1 MSRAAMENNDLKKW
15 PDFWPP
21 PEVFLGSLVANI
33 ACLHYISAMMEHQV
47 IIRFK
52 NRYGVKISQH
62 FLHDGVYSMAF
73 LRFFG
78 PKLDNYRLVKDSP
91 IPEMTWCFTNSEVL
105 AICEKVAQWNSR
117 PAES

>member
-1 MSRAAMENNDLKKW
+1 MTVMEKSDIKGW

-21 PEVFLGSLVANI
+21 PDVFLGSLVANI
-33 ACLHYISAMMEHQV
+33 VWLHYISALMEHQV

-62 FLHDGVYSMAF
+62 FLHDGVYLVAF

-78 PKLDNYRLVKDSP
+78 PKFDNYRLVKDSL
-91 IPEMTWCFTNSEVL
+91 IPEMTWCFTNSEVFAL
-105 AICEKVAQWNSR
+105 CEKVAQWNSR
-117 PAES
+117 PGKS

>member
-1 MSRAAMENNDLKKW
+1 MEKDTLHGW

-21 PEVFLGSLVANI
+21 PSVFLGSLVSNI
-33 ACLHYISAMMEHQV
+33 AFLRYISAMMEHQV

-62 FLHDGVYSMAF
+62 FLHDGVYSVSF

-78 PKLDNYRLVKDSP
+78 PQLDSYRLVKDSH
-91 IPEMTWCFTNSEVL
+91 IPEMTWCLNNSEVF
-105 AICEKVAQWNSR
+105 AICEKVAYWNSR
-117 PAES
+117 PTVTY

>member
-1 MSRAAMENNDLKKW
+1 MGKNDLKGW

-21 PEVFLGSLVANI
+21 PEVLLGSLVAHV
-33 ACLHYISAMMEHQV
+33 AWLHYISVMMEHQV

-62 FLHDGVYSMAF
+62 FLHDGVYSIAF

-78 PKLDNYRLVKDSP
+78 PKLDNYRLIKDSP
-91 IPEMTWCFTNSEVL
+91 IPEMTLCLTNSEVF
-105 AICEKVAQWNSR
+105 AVCEKVAQWSSS

>member
-1 MSRAAMENNDLKKW
+1 MSRAAMGNNDLKKW
-15 PDFWPP
+15 PDFWSP

-78 PKLDNYRLVKDSP
+78 SKLDNYRLVKDSP

>member
-1 MSRAAMENNDLKKW
+1 MEKSDLKGW

-21 PEVFLGSLVANI
+21 PEVFLGSLVAHI
-33 ACLHYISAMMEHQV
+33 AWLHYISVMMEHQV

-62 FLHDGVYSMAF
+62 FLHDGVYSIAF

-91 IPEMTWCFTNSEVL
+91 IPEIDLPPVVVPSFKLELGLSQ
-105 AICEKVAQWNSR
+105 ARDPGGA
-117 PAES
+117 

>member
-1 MSRAAMENNDLKKW
+1 MEKEYRKGW
-15 PDFWPP
+15 PDLWPP
-21 PEVFLGSLVANI
+21 PDEFLGPLVANI
-33 ACLHYISAMMEHQV
+33 DSLRYISARMEHQV

-62 FLHDGVYSMAF
+62 FLHDGVYSVAF

-78 PKLDNYRLVKDSP
+78 PKLDSYRLVKDSH

-105 AICEKVAQWNSR
+105 AICDKVAQWNSR
-117 PAES
+117 PAESK